1 MPDNYEAHIDLSRLE
16 VSCNHQIN
24 IPDKYHIQ
32 KVQMAVK
39 EYLKNIK
46 LYRKNL
52 SGMDMSIIYTI
63 LQMNLNY
70 I

>member
-32 KVQMAVK
+32 KVQEAS
-39 EYLKNIK
+39 YPQIL
-46 LYRKNL
+46 RKWFHHKCFLASNP
-52 SGMDMSIIYTI
+52 S
-63 LQMNLNY
+63 LNT
-70 I
+70 